1 MSELVKI
8 LVLCD
13 DIWHPAEV
21 IERGLADLDGKLAS
35 FDFVKDPKDIL
46 TPDFIKD
53 YPIIMNC
60 KSHNL
65 TSGNS
70 ADWFENGVSEVGP
83 AELEEYVRE
92 GGAILSVHAGNTYN
106 DDHSPD
112 YAALIGNK
120 FVTHPPRCEVTIY
133 PEGDHPITRGI
144 TPFTIRDEHYEI
156 ELTGEGHDVFLTSVS
171 ESGGRQVA
179 GYTKESRKGRICILT
194 PGHILSVWKD
204 ENFRLLLG
212 NAINWCL
219 GSI

>member
-1 MSELVKI
+1 MIKI

-21 IERGLADLDGKLAS
+21 IERGLADFGGDLAR

-46 TPDFIKD
+46 TPEFISN

-70 ADWFENGVSEVGP
+70 AEWFEEGVSEVGP
-83 AELEEYVRE
+83 GEFEEYVRN

-106 DDHSPD
+106 DEYSPD

-120 FVTHPPRCEVTIY
+120 FVTHPPRCEVTMI
-133 PEGDHPITRGI
+133 PEGDHPILRGVCE
-144 TPFTIRDEHYEI
+144 FKIRDEHYEI
-156 ELTGEGHDVFLTSVS
+156 ELTDDNADIFLRSRS
-171 ESGGRQVA
+171 EKGGTQIA
-179 GYTKESRKGRICILT
+179 GYTRLLGKGRICVLT
-194 PGHILSVWKD
+194 PGHILSVWQN
-204 ENFRLLLG
+204 ESFRLLLT
-212 NAINWCL
+212 NAINWCMDR
-219 GSI
+219 GAN